1 MNFLEKMAQ
10 KIKETSEEIVEESS
24 KNRAQRRA
32 KKPSVFRE
40 RAQRILSWKNQK
52 SICGVQISGSRPPHP
67 TKAQKKMRRKM
78 QQESRRINRRK

>member
-24 KNRAQRRA
+24 KNRSQRRA
-32 KKPSVFRE
+32 KETSAFKE
-40 RAQRILSWKNQK
+40 RVKKIWENQK
-52 SICGVQISGSRPPHP
+52 SICGIQTGGSKPPHP